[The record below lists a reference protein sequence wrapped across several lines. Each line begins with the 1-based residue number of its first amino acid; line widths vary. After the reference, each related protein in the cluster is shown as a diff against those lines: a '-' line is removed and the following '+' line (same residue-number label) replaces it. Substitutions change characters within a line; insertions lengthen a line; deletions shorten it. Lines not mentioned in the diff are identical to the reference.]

1 MIEMYVKKVSLE
13 SARKIYM
20 TYLKTDF
27 PSEEIKPFAVI
38 EKMWNNDSYY
48 VYAFYEKVSEDDTG
62 KSMYDQRDILCAYA
76 FLLADNTKHTLLLD
90 YFAVCKD
97 RRGEGYGSRAIALL
111 REVCADRDVL
121 VVEVEDDELPDIS
134 AEIRNTR
141 KRRISFYTEAGCRM
155 TDVRSLVW
163 GVNYRIMILPLREE
177 DAVEHDAEEISEK
190 VRALYRGMYNER
202 ELQKHFAILS

>member
-48 VYAFYEKVSEDDTG
+48 VYAFYEKASEDDTG

-111 REVCADRDVL
+111 REVCATVMCWWWKWKTMNCR
-121 VVEVEDDELPDIS
+121 IS
-134 AEIRNTR
+134 ARRYEIRGNAVFP
-141 KRRISFYTEAGCRM
+141 S
-155 TDVRSLVW
+155 
-163 GVNYRIMILPLREE
+163 ILRQ
-177 DAVEHDAEEISEK
+177 DAA
-190 VRALYRGMYNER
+190 
-202 ELQKHFAILS
+202 